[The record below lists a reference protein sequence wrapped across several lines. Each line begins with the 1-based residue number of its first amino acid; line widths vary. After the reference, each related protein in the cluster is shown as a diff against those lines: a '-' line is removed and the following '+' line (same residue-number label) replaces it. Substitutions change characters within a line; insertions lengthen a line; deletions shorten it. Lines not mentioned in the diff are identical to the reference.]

1 MQAIVMNMTLA
12 HMVTLVPLRHKLLL
26 LLLLLLLLVQVP
38 LLLLLLLLLL
48 LPPVFM
54 TTSDLL
60 LYNTAIV
67 SQRLQDPLVKEYT
80 FNYSRILN
88 MI

>member
-12 HMVTLVPLRHKLLL
+12 HMVTLVPLRHKL

>member
-1 MQAIVMNMTLA
+1 MQAIVINMTLA
-12 HMVTLVPLRHKLLL
+12 HMVTLVPILHKL

>member
-12 HMVTLVPLRHKLLL
+12 HMVTLVPLRHKLL